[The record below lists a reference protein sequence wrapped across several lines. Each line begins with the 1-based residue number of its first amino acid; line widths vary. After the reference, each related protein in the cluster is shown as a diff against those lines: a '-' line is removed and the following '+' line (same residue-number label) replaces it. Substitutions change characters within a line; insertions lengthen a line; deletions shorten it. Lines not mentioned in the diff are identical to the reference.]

1 VDRFDRVVLIFNSH
15 STGLAPQLAEELRAD
30 LIGRLPGVQIA
41 MMPTESAG
49 HARGLALE
57 AAQVG
62 RPLIVSV
69 SGDGGHNE
77 VVDGVMQS
85 GNPGSPRWTDADA
98 ALRGTG
104 RGGCRETVRWSRS
117 HPGAD
122 GEADRAVA
130 RHTTLAQIILPVSG
144 RAGRGA
150 RPVVS
155 GG

>member
-1 VDRFDRVVLIFNSH
+1 MDRFDRVVLIFNSH

-69 SGDGGHNE
+69 SGDGGYNE

-85 GNPGSPRWTDADA
+85 GNPDVICAVMA
-98 ALRGTG
+98 AGNANDHRRTTRQRPLAEAIVAGDVQRVDLLRLSTG
-104 RGGCRETVRWSRS
+104 PVRARRS
-117 HPGAD
+117 GLRTP
-122 GEADRAVA
+122 
-130 RHTTLAQIILPVSG
+130 ILGLV
-144 RAGRGA
+144 
-150 RPVVS
+150 
-155 GG
+155 